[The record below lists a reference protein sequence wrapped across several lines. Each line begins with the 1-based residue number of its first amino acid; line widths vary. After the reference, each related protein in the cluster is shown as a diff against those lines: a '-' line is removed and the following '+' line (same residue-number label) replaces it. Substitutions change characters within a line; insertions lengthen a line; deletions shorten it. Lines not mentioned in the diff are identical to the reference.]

1 MNPNFALGY
10 VGLGVSLFLAGRWG
24 ESIPNLEKAFQLNP
38 RDARNHLYLTVLARA
53 CMNMSDYEPAM
64 GWARKAIEHQSNF
77 VDAHLVLASCLGH
90 LDRVQE
96 ARSTLHECE
105 RLKPGSTGSGIGN
118 FEFARLGGGEALAED
133 RFGQGFLVEGLRKA
147 GLPE

>member
-1 MNPNFALGY
+1 
-10 VGLGVSLFLAGRWG
+10 
-24 ESIPNLEKAFQLNP
+24 
-38 RDARNHLYLTVLARA
+38 
-53 CMNMSDYEPAM
+53 MNMSDYEQAM

-118 FEFARLGGGEALAED
+118 FEFARLGGGEALEED